1 VYEIIKLKPHVIRDL
16 PYYKVEPK
24 LLDASNVYASF
35 PTTNNTASMKTE
47 LGAGGR
53 GGSEVVMEYY

>member
-1 VYEIIKLKPHVIRDL
+1 MKPHVIRDL

-35 PTTNNTASMKTE
+35 PTTNNTTSMKTE
-47 LGAGGR
+47 LGGGGR